1 MSSQAEE
8 QKRKKRKIDDV
19 DEDSLKFSAKKGQII
34 AVYPDKEQDKANR
47 RFWIAEAAH
56 PISKQGGDAM
66 CSIYFYAADNDDYTT
81 FKLED
86 SRKVKRKLPYASCL
100 CLVSTVKK
108 SNKNIVTITKW
119 ERDRISALGRALDE
133 RE

>member
-1 MSSQAEE
+1 MCHVQVEE
-8 QKRKKRKIDDV
+8 NKRKKRKIGV
-19 DEDSLKFSAKKGQII
+19 DEDSLAFSAKKGQII
-34 AVYPDKEQDKANR
+34 AVYPDKEQDEANR

-56 PISKQGGDAM
+56 PISKQGDAM

-86 SRKVKRKLPYASCL
+86 SRRVKRKLPYASCL
-100 CLVSTVKK
+100 CLVSTIKT
-108 SNKNIVTITKW
+108 SNNIVAITKW

-133 RE
+133 KE

>member
-34 AVYPDKEQDKANR
+34 AVYPDKEDKANR